1 MEMRSSFG
9 MGARDGTPPRQR
21 PGLHGTACSSLIP
34 SSLLPVTAAT
44 ISAFFFFLVF
54 HICLRGDFSLF
65 SFILMDSKI
74 TVESSQ
80 SRDLLPPHRV
90 YPGGSQP
97 MWIGVQ
103 VLSSPR
109 NPRRWEMGRP
119 RVSCCSHMEGEVSP
133 RFELPLAMRVN
144 INDLKC
150 D

>member
-21 PGLHGTACSSLIP
+21 PGLHGTACSSQPAHP
-34 SSLLPVTAAT
+34 SFPARFSQLQLQQLVL
-44 ISAFFFFLVF
+44 FFFFLGF

-74 TVESSQ
+74 TVENSQ
-80 SRDLLPPHRV
+80 SRDPLPPHRV

-109 NPRRWEMGRP
+109 NPRRWGMGRP
-119 RVSCCSHMEGEVSP
+119 RVSCCSHMEGEVFP
-133 RFELPLAMRVN
+133 PF
-144 INDLKC
+144 
-150 D
+150 